1 MFPTQIT
8 IHNVSD
14 LQKVMSVL
22 YPATGVVEIT
32 DKSRDVPATKT
43 NDADLQTSGLTKGE
57 AEASASVQGLVN
69 KTEAKHNPQSSK
81 AAESKHVAQTA
92 RTEPTAEAA
101 EATAQEQS
109 ASDAAKVWDY
119 ETEVKPRTLALIKG
133 GKRTQVAEL
142 FKQFGGV
149 KVASEI
155 PADKMGAY
163 MAEIAKLEG

>member
-22 YPATGVVEIT
+22 YPTTGVVEIT

-43 NDADLQTSGLTKGE
+43 NDADLQTTINK
-57 AEASASVQGLVN
+57 AE
-69 KTEAKHNPQSSK
+69 TKHNPQPTK
-81 AAESKHVAQTA
+81 AAENKPAAQTA
-92 RTEPTAEAA
+92 PIEPTAEAA
-101 EATAQEQS
+101 KATVQETS
-109 ASDAAKVWDY
+109 ASDEAKVWDY
-119 ETEVKPRTLALIKG
+119 ETEVKPRTLALIKN